1 VILVWKKNYN
11 MYVYLGF
18 FFFFVFFLVGHHK
31 KINIYREVGM
41 HTRKKERHEIRKWG
55 GGGANDV

>member
-1 VILVWKKNYN
+1 

-31 KINIYREVGM
+31 KINMYREVGM